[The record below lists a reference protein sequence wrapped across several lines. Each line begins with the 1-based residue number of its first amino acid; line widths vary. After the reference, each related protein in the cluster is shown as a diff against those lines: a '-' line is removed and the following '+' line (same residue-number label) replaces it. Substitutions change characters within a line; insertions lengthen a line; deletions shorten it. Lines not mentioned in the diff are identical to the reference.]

1 MCEKSHHDV
10 EDCPTFLTQPVQ
22 DRSKTIFKKKLRY
35 GCLAVISKDPN
46 AKKYSNRKSC
56 KVCNGSHLTTLHGVK
71 LDKKDKASIKDEKR
85 NGEQNEEMKC
95 ASINTYSDVV
105 SMCIVPVRFKRKD
118 SINEVQTYALLDSCS
133 QGTFILDKLAKA
145 VGTSGRKTSITIK
158 TINGEHT
165 SSSMVIEDLQV
176 ANTNNEEDGWIDLP
190 KTYTKPDLPVDKA
203 DVTQPSQLKQW
214 KYLDHI
220 TNQLNLEDNLPVGL
234 LIGANCVKALEP
246 LEILQSRNEGPYAF
260 KTRLGWCIVG
270 PVSQN
275 NKNTVSCNRI
285 AVRQADTKQVGT
297 HFFQVGNQVHDNEVP
312 DMLKKIYNHDFTE
325 SHHMANKEM
334 VGASQEDKRF
344 LQILEEGAKLVN
356 GLYEIPLPFRRVGVQ
371 LPNNKVQAE
380 KRLASLKKKMAR
392 NNKFKDDY
400 IEFMKELTSKG
411 YAKESSKVAE
421 QVIAGT
427 YPTMVCTTPNKP
439 RKIHVV
445 FNLSAEH
452 HGASIN
458 KELLP

>member
-1 MCEKSHHDV
+1 
-10 EDCPTFLTQPVQ
+10 
-22 DRSKTIFKKKLRY
+22 
-35 GCLAVISKDPN
+35 
-46 AKKYSNRKSC
+46 
-56 KVCNGSHLTTLHGVK
+56 
-71 LDKKDKASIKDEKR
+71 
-85 NGEQNEEMKC
+85 
-95 ASINTYSDVV
+95 
-105 SMCIVPVRFKRKD
+105 MCIVPVMVKRKD
-118 SINEVQTYALLDSCS
+118 SINEVETYALLDSCS
-133 QGTFILDKLAKA
+133 QRTFTLDKLAKA
-145 VGTSGRKTSITIK
+145 VGTSGRKSSITIK

-165 SSSMVIEDLQV
+165 SSSMTIEDLQV
-176 ANTNNEEDGWIDLP
+176 VNINQVKGRWTDFP
-190 KTYTKPDLPVDKA
+190 KTYTKPDFPVDNA
-203 DVTQPSQLKQW
+203 DITQLSQLKQW

-246 LEILQSRNEGPYAF
+246 LEILQSRNKGPYAF

-356 GLYEIPLPFRRVGVQ
+356 GHYEIPLPFRRVDVQ

-380 KRLASLKKKMAR
+380 KRLASLKKE
-392 NNKFKDDY
+392 N
-400 IEFMKELTSKG
+400 G
-411 YAKESSKVAE
+411 
-421 QVIAGT
+421 
-427 YPTMVCTTPNKP
+427 
-439 RKIHVV
+439 
-445 FNLSAEH
+445 
-452 HGASIN
+452 
-458 KELLP
+458 